1 MKNLNGLLLSGI
13 ALLCADQIFGQS
25 FTETALLFSR
35 TQPGGSARIQG
46 MGGAQVALGA
56 DYSSAYSNPAGLG
69 MYNRSEFAFTPA
81 LSLSNISADYLNQNT
96 KDSKSTFS
104 LPGLGMAFHNG
115 DLKAKRL
122 LSGTFSISYARINDY
137 NRNLTYAGTNKDNSI
152 IDYFIEDATGG
163 TPAQF
168 KSGGDLYNT
177 PTELAY
183 SNYLIGESTILDPA
197 NSNTEYFTDVTGIPS
212 QHEEIEI
219 RGAQN
224 QWNFSYGA
232 NIADKVFLGLGV
244 GVASIRY
251 KSKKIYTEDFV
262 NEPLSDLRLE
272 ETLEIRGPGIN
283 ATLGAI
289 FRPVD
294 FIQFGV
300 SVATPTAYGLNDSYS
315 ATMNTSWK
323 NFEYLPA
330 TPTSPPLIIND
341 ETAKTDVVN
350 SEYTL
355 KTPWRFN
362 TGATFFIQ
370 KHGFLTADIESI
382 NYSNATYGSSYD
394 GISYTS
400 DNEKIKALYQSVINY
415 RLGGEFRYNQL
426 RFRGG
431 YSFMSEPFKT
441 EQNGISRVMQSI
453 SGGAGYRTEKFYLDF
468 AVVYSYGD
476 NSYRPYRVSTPK
488 SPLVTFSQHNT
499 NFLVTLGFPF

>member
-1 MKNLNGLLLSGI
+1 MKILKGLLLSGI
-13 ALLCADQIFGQS
+13 VMFSAEQICAQS

-35 TQPGGSARIQG
+35 TPPVGSARIQG

-69 MYNRSEFAFTPA
+69 MYNRSEFAFTPG
-81 LSLSNISADYLNQNT
+81 LSFSNVSADYLGQNT
-96 KDSKSTFS
+96 NDSKSTFS
-104 LPGLGMAFHNG
+104 LPGLGMAFHNA
-115 DLKAKRL
+115 DSKLKGIL
-122 LSGTFSISYARINDY
+122 GGTFSISYTRINDF

-152 IDYFIEDATGG
+152 IDYFIQDATGG

-168 KSGGDLYNT
+168 KSGGELFNT

-183 SNYLIGESTILDPA
+183 NNYLIGESTILDPG
-197 NSNTEYFTDVTGIPS
+197 NSKTEYFTDVTGIPS
-212 QHEEIEI
+212 QREEIETE
-219 RGAQN
+219 GAQN

-251 KSKKIYTEDFV
+251 KSKKMYTEEFV
-262 NEPLSDLRLE
+262 NEPLSDLLLE

-300 SVATPTAYGLNDSYS
+300 SVATPTAYGLTDSYS

-323 NFEYLPA
+323 NFEYLPGEF
-330 TPTSPPLIIND
+330 INN
-341 ETAKTDVVN
+341 ESAKTDIIN

-362 TGATFFIQ
+362 AGATIFIQ
-370 KHGFLTADIESI
+370 KHGFVTADIENV
-382 NYSNATYGSSYD
+382 NYSNAKYGAGMD
-394 GISYTS
+394 GISYDS
-400 DNEKIKALYQSVINY
+400 DNEKINALYQSVINF
-415 RLGGEFRYNQL
+415 RLGGEFRLNQF

-431 YSFMSEPFKT
+431 FSYMPEPFKM
-441 EQNGISRVMQSI
+441 EQNEVSRVVQSV
-453 SGGAGYRTEKFYLDF
+453 SGGGGYRTEKFYLDF
-468 AVVYSYGD
+468 AVVYLYGD
-476 NSYRPYRVSTPK
+476 NSYRPYRVNTST
-488 SPLVTFSQHNT
+488 SPLVTYRQSYT
-499 NFLVTLGFPF
+499 NLLVTLGFPF